1 MQAFHMCSFFCVN
14 YRHITWLYFLKF
26 LQNMPL
32 ISFSEKNYCTGD
44 SVADVMDCLPF
55 LEKES
60 VFILQAFMSFV

>member
-1 MQAFHMCSFFCVN
+1 
-14 YRHITWLYFLKF
+14 
-26 LQNMPL
+26 MPL